1 MWPLKSGYDYPRDQW
16 YVAGWSHELNND
28 KPVERWILG
37 EPVALYRDTEGKALA
52 LEGRCPHRNY
62 PLAKSIIRGDA
73 LQCGYHGFTFGPDG
87 RCVRIP
93 SQEAIPSV
101 CKVKAFPLVEKW
113 QWLWIWMGDP
123 AKADPALIPDHDEM
137 RLTSPGWVAV
147 PALDRVLKCRPQLLH
162 ENLTDISHLA
172 FLHAGTIGTEAIAA
186 TKVEV
191 TQTDRYLRGARFI
204 PDETLTGFFSEVL
217 DYSGPVER
225 LVLIDFYAPSV
236 HVALESFR
244 KPGGEVLGEFR
255 VHHAVTP
262 ASPSSTNYFFA
273 WSRSF
278 AIEDE
283 GLTDTMNTVFAG
295 AIQQDVDA
303 TEDIEH
309 MVSQMETPTELLVRA
324 DDHSIRARRWI
335 EQMIDAE
342 QKD

>member
-1 MWPLKSGYDYPRDQW
+1 MWPLKSNYDYPRNQW
-16 YVAGWSHELNND
+16 YVAGWSHELNNEM
-28 KPVERWILG
+28 PVERWFLG
-37 EPVALYRDTEGKALA
+37 EPVALYRDKAGKAIA

-73 LQCGYHGFTFGPDG
+73 LECGYHGFTFGPDG

-93 SQEAIPSV
+93 SQDVIPAA
-101 CKVKAFPLVEKW
+101 CRVKAYPLVEKW

-123 AKADPALIPDHDEM
+123 EKADEALIPDHDEM

-147 PALDRVLKCRPQLLH
+147 PALDRVLNCRPQLLH

-191 TQTDRYLRGARFI
+191 SQNERFLRGSRFI
-204 PDETLTGFFSEVL
+204 PDETLTGFLSEVL
-217 DYSGPVER
+217 GYEGPVER
-225 LVLIDFYAPSV
+225 TVLIDFYAPSV

-244 KPGGEVLGEFR
+244 KPGGEVIGEFR

-262 ASPSSTNYFFA
+262 AAPDRTNYFFA

-278 AIEDE
+278 AVEDQS
-283 GLTDTMNTVFAG
+283 LTDTMNTVFAG

-303 TEDIEH
+303 TQDIEA
-309 MVSQMETPTELLVRA
+309 MVRQMPEPKELLVRA
-324 DDHSIRARRWI
+324 DEHSIRARRWI
-335 EQMIDAE
+335 EEMIEAE
-342 QKD
+342 QA